1 MKVIGGYFLENQSV
15 TVEIDGKQIE
25 RKVRYN
31 RVDGLYI
38 VYKNRKYFEYEFEY
52 QMENISKW
60 RKNVTCF
67 FGGRMEE

>member
-52 QMENISKW
+52 QMENISK
-60 RKNVTCF
+60 
-67 FGGRMEE
+67 

>member
-52 QMENISKW
+52 
-60 RKNVTCF
+60 
-67 FGGRMEE
+67 